1 MSGSHCYRNN
11 KSLNRPLIAMQN
23 MIRGERSALVTLALL
38 LIGLSALVNEAGA
51 ENRFPT
57 SLDDSNLEEEAR
69 YGVISLTGAT
79 SNTTLNLSGIVLLGM
94 SLSAAVSMWAYSHN
108 LLSAQT
114 SSGHNH
120 LFKKLFNKLSP
131 STSPLNYTVNL
142 SGLLVLGLGVAAATM
157 FWSHVSALSDNR
169 LKRSTSDDG
178 SLAIVL
184 NNMHRRFERAEIYEM
199 TCRQRIICEIGA
211 EKKSNFP
218 ENSFAYS
225 VNSFFGSVNGNKML
239 MESFE
244 NHKRAKS
251 YLMAWNEGKGGKMC
265 KTVYD
270 QCSMTNDSINK
281 LIKSSE

>member
-1 MSGSHCYRNN
+1 
-11 KSLNRPLIAMQN
+11 

-38 LIGLSALVNEAGA
+38 LIGLSALVNEVGA
-51 ENRFPT
+51 ENLFPT

-69 YGVISLTGAT
+69 YGVIS
-79 SNTTLNLSGIVLLGM
+79 
-94 SLSAAVSMWAYSHN
+94 
-108 LLSAQT
+108 
-114 SSGHNH
+114 
-120 LFKKLFNKLSP
+120 LSP

-157 FWSHVSALSDNR
+157 LWSHVSALSDNR

-178 SLAIVL
+178 SLAIAL
-184 NNMHRRFERAEIYEM
+184 NNMHRRFERAEVYEM

-211 EKKSNFP
+211 EKKSNFLQ
-218 ENSFAYS
+218 NSFAYS